1 MRAGNLV
8 TELTSDAIEVARGRG
23 VDVRL
28 VDSRG
33 TQRPVVDHLRE
44 TMARLAPIA
53 QALKPTADEAQAAM
67 RRRFGSVEVSSEMM
81 IRERGARL
89 PARTS
94 ARRRSCDCR
103 DG

>member
-1 MRAGNLV
+1 
-8 TELTSDAIEVARGRG
+8 VARGRYARAARTLPPPG
-23 VDVRL
+23 VAC
-28 VDSRG
+28 G
-33 TQRPVVDHLRE
+33 
-44 TMARLAPIA
+44 A
-53 QALKPTADEAQAAM
+53 AAM

-81 IRERGARL
+81 IRERGAS